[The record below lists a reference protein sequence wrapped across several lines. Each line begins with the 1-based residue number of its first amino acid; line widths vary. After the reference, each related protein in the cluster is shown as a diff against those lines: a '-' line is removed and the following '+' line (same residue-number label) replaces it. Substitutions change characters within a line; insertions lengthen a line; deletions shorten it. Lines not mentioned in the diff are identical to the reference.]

1 MPTAMIGSAQHWTA
15 PIQLSAHHLARYLSK
30 RGWRVCF
37 VSTPTSFMH
46 RLWFYN
52 DPIKRERYRLAKN
65 GMHYDANEKIH
76 YYTPLTYLPPSRFP
90 VLRRQWFFDSWPQF
104 THPQLQKTLDL
115 HGFSRPDVVIFD
127 SVVMNSVWELLG
139 RPKLVYR
146 VTDNNADFPGL
157 PKLIPII
164 EKQAAQHARLV
175 TYTGFSL
182 ERYVDG
188 LDVENTLCVPNGV
201 DFSHFATAMAPPEE
215 YKDIP
220 EPRALYV
227 GSIASWFDE
236 GLVKAAAC
244 KSPDTSFVIIGPGS
258 KSLKK
263 LANQS
268 NVYLLGARSYQH
280 MPAYLQHAQVGLIPF
295 KPNGNQDF
303 FDNINPLKLYEY
315 MAAGLPVVST
325 AINQVIMLKSPAK
338 IAKNKHEFSAAII
351 KSCNSLEQKIAEKNF
366 AKSHDWEHQFRT
378 LQKHMIN
385 IINS

>member
-164 EKQAAQHARLV
+164 SSDINDPSILPTEVCAFHIPITNPLV
-175 TYTGFSL
+175 FL
-182 ERYVDG
+182 
-188 LDVENTLCVPNGV
+188 
-201 DFSHFATAMAPPEE
+201 
-215 YKDIP
+215 
-220 EPRALYV
+220 
-227 GSIASWFDE
+227 
-236 GLVKAAAC
+236 
-244 KSPDTSFVIIGPGS
+244 
-258 KSLKK
+258 
-263 LANQS
+263 
-268 NVYLLGARSYQH
+268 
-280 MPAYLQHAQVGLIPF
+280 
-295 KPNGNQDF
+295 GNQLP
-303 FDNINPLKLYEY
+303 IT
-315 MAAGLPVVST
+315 ATTAGQPV
-325 AINQVIMLKSPAK
+325 L
-338 IAKNKHEFSAAII
+338 
-351 KSCNSLEQKIAEKNF
+351 
-366 AKSHDWEHQFRT
+366 
-378 LQKHMIN
+378 
-385 IINS
+385 